1 MTTVKQNKRQQQQK
15 NFKNVELFLA
25 RFCPD
30 LLFLY
35 WNVTDRQTQT
45 VCHYLYLSKTK
56 KTFTVLGISKQVVTK
71 DSQRNLK
78 SNNLGSG
85 GKNQTER
92 FCFWEIAVRGAT
104 LRDLWG
110 KVEKLGKER
119 CPVVPSLSLSKLNW
133 AAEVIWLKNKS
144 IVTALP
150 ITSVVMKLVVILWA
164 EK

>member
-1 MTTVKQNKRQQQQK
+1 MTTVKQKKNDNHQK

-35 WNVTDRQTQT
+35 WNVTDRQADTDS
-45 VCHYLYLSKTK
+45 LSLPLSLSKTK
-56 KTFTVLGISKQVVTK
+56 QKTFTVLGISKQVVTK

-92 FCFWEIAVRGAT
+92 FCF
-104 LRDLWG
+104 
-110 KVEKLGKER
+110 
-119 CPVVPSLSLSKLNW
+119 
-133 AAEVIWLKNKS
+133 
-144 IVTALP
+144 
-150 ITSVVMKLVVILWA
+150 
-164 EK
+164 